1 MNSSEVGEGIADFTV
16 AGLINKIN
24 SASVVDFR
32 LIEVG
37 KQFAEFN

>member
-16 AGLINKIN
+16 AALHRESN
-24 SASVVDFR
+24 SASVADFR

-37 KQFAEFN
+37 KQFTEFN